1 MPLVTQG
8 GEASSSG
15 KGGTAPNQG
24 WKDPDCGLLEGFGS
38 GDILSLG
45 LGFPWGWQCDRQTSV
60 KGSVGRDVRREHE
73 GLGGLVSSGC
83 MTFAAARPP
92 DPNPHACTHLRAA
105 PGRPSCTQLHVC
117 VMQLPECAHTCIHT
131 QPSRTVTCTPAR
143 TPVPH
148 GPLHTDAHM
157 NDRTCTWAHTHLSLT

>member
-1 MPLVTQG
+1 MSLVTQG

-24 WKDPDCGLLEGFGS
+24 WKDPDCGLPEGFGA

-73 GLGGLVSSGC
+73 RLGGLVSSGC
-83 MTFAAARPP
+83 VTFAPARPP
-92 DPNPHACTHLRAA
+92 DPIPHACTHLRAA
-105 PGRPSCTQLHVC
+105 PGRPSCTQLHVG
-117 VMQLPECAHTCIHT
+117 VIQLPECAHTHAYTHSCHA
-131 QPSRTVTCTPAR
+131 QSH
-143 TPVPH
+143 VPLH
-148 GPLHTDAHM
+148 GPHFHM
-157 NDRTCTWAHTHLSLT
+157 DLCTQMLT